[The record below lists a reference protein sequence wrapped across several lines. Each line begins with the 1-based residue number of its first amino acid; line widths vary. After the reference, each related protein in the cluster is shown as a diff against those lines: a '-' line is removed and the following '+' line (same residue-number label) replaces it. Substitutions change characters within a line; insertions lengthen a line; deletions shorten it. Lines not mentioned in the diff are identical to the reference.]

1 MAVPAIADGDTID
14 YALNQENEKYITRNG
29 RVHEKVRKLEL
40 LTRQVASS
48 YHDESRGLQYYE
60 ALPHFG
66 LLTPFVCLAAYLCA
80 EMSNGRLLRVPARVG
95 DILYSVA
102 LMNHSRFM
110 FRV

>member
-14 YALNQENEKYITRNG
+14 YALNQENEKYITRDG
-29 RVHEKVRKLEL
+29 GVHEKVRKLEL

-48 YHDESRGLQYYE
+48 YYDESRSFNE

-66 LLTPFVCLAAYLCA
+66 LLTPFVFLAAYLCA
-80 EMSNGRLLRVPARVG
+80 EMSNGRLLRVPARIG
-95 DILYSVA
+95 DILSSVA